1 MQKTTMTIE
10 ASNQI
15 VPYCDAPAVVVASS
29 LSSDDDQVN
38 SDAPPADAGVVGIM
52 YSNNE
57 NHESS
62 ILLAPKEEATVEQM
76 DRLKR
81 WRKKK
86 TLMAGLGLGV
96 VLLVC
101 LGPVGGGIV
110 VSVAG
115 GLTGTLATK
124 KILKRREKKVIDRL
138 VAMQYPLV
146 YNPKAVFA

>member
-1 MQKTTMTIE
+1 MQKTTMTME

-15 VPYCDAPAVVVASS
+15 VPYYDPPAVVASS
-29 LSSDDDQVN
+29 YSSSSDDDQVN
-38 SDAPPADAGVVGIM
+38 HDAPPADAGIVGIM
-52 YSNNE
+52 YNNK
-57 NHESS
+57 NHES

-86 TLMAGLGLGV
+86 TLVAGLGLGV

-115 GLTGTLATK
+115 GLTGALATK